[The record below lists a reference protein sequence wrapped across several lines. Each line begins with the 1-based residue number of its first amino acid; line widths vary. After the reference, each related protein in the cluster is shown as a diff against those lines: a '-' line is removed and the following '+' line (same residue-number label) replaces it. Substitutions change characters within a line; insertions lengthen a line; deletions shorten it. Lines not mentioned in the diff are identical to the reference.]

1 MSDSFQDTKLSKFGQ
16 IIASLQAVSSPSLPA
31 FACPFCA
38 DTEVVLLM
46 GKVMFS
52 ATMADED
59 LLAPVKVTLAALICG
74 NSHMFFVR
82 ENDLTA
88 MFPSQAA

>member
-1 MSDSFQDTKLSKFGQ
+1 MSDSFQNTKLPKIGQ
-16 IIASLQAVSSPSLPA
+16 VIARLQAVSSPSLAA

-38 DTEVVLLM
+38 NTEVVLLM

-52 ATMADED
+52 ATMAHQD
-59 LLAPVKVTLAALICG
+59 LLAPVKVMLAALICE